1 MCVNTSRFTNLWSQ
15 IKQIIMINFHP
26 LEVLG
31 RGSDTKLQV
40 GENLDHK
47 NFTIAV

>member
-15 IKQIIMINFHP
+15 NKQISMSNFHP

-31 RGSDTKLQV
+31 RGSDSKFQV
-40 GENLDHK
+40 GENLSYLL
-47 NFTIAV
+47 